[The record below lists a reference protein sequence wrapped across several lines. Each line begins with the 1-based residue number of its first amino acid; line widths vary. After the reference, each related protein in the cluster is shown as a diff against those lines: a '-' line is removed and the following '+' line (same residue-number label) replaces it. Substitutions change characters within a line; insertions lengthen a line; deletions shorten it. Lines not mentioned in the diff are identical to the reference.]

1 MAKAYALTENVARWA
16 VEQAGMRQG
25 TTAPP
30 DLGTFRDTPD
40 GRFIFRNVSSE
51 TVPAFGCIK
60 VTGVTFA
67 GERYCLTGDKPDG
80 NAGVFVFNSI
90 EPVPAGENGVCFV
103 GPICRAAVA
112 SDSANVL
119 YNGECIGPD
128 GWELVSTPGGP
139 QRFLGRLDDYSVDN
153 VAFVLNRPASDCDD
167 SSSGS
172 DSVCQGIPG
181 VDLDALPTVA
191 AANVDFVL
199 AIKDG
204 CLVKVA
210 LSECVTDSSSMV

>member
-1 MAKAYALTENVARWA
+1 MIP
-16 VEQAGMRQG
+16 RQTNLIFYNASG
-25 TTAPP
+25 ETAP
-30 DLGTFRDTPD
+30 
-40 GRFIFRNVSSE
+40 
-51 TVPAFGCIK
+51 AYGCLQI
-60 VTGVTFA
+60 TGVT
-67 GERYCLTGDKPDG
+67 E
-80 NAGVFVFNSI
+80 V
-90 EPVPAGENGVCFV
+90 NGVCYLTAEKPSGTSGVFAFNSSTDV
-103 GPICRAAVA
+103 AAGNTGVCFAGPIVKALVVA
-112 SDSANVL
+112 DSGDSLHDSNVL

-128 GWELVSTPGGP
+128 GWVLTSTPGGP
-139 QRFLGRLDDYSVDN
+139 QRFLGRLENCVNAN
-153 VAFVLNRPASDCDD
+153 VAYVLNRPASDCDD

>member
-1 MAKAYALTENVARWA
+1 MEAFGLTEAAARWA
-16 VEQAGMRQG
+16 TEQAKLRTG
-25 TTAPP
+25 TETPGRDNP
-30 DLGTFRDTPD
+30 FRDSPD
-40 GRFIFRNVSSE
+40 ARFIFRNASSE

-80 NAGVFVFNSI
+80 TAGVFVFNSI
-90 EPVPAGENGVCFV
+90 EPVPAGENGVCFA
-103 GPICRAAVA
+103 GPICRALVA
-112 SDSANVL
+112 ADSANTL
-119 YNGECIGPD
+119 FNGECIGPD

-181 VDLDALPTVA
+181 VDLDALPLVNA
-191 AANVDFVL
+191 ADVDYVL

-210 LSECVTDSSSMV
+210 LSQCDSGSVV